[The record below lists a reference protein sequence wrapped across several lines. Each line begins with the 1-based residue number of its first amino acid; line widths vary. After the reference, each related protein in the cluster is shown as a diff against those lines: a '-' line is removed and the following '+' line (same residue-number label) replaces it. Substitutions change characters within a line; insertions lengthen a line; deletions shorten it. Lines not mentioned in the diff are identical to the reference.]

1 MKKEQIFRLLNRNKR
16 DETFQYKT
24 PKNVLKVILY
34 SYTGRKIKEITESI
48 IEGLKHPITIIFKP
62 VKHFTKKHLYPPKR
76 EVLETNKI
84 GSHSDQSTNKPK
96 PIEREWENPFLCDVD
111 KTKVPKTSITLE
123 KADGTIVDFNP
134 EDYFPN

>member
-16 DETFQYKT
+16 NETFEYKT

-62 VKHFTKKHLYPPKR
+62 VKHFTKRHLYPPKR
-76 EVLETNKI
+76 EVLDTR
-84 GSHSDQSTNKPK
+84 SDQSINKPK
-96 PIEREWENPFLCDVD
+96 PIEWENPFLCDVD

-123 KADGTIVDFNP
+123 RADGTIVDFNP